1 LLSAIYS
8 EHGKDGKRTSMPLW
22 LGTRQQALERWE
34 FNGRSAE
41 EPIELLFADVYGQ
54 CEQEQR
60 KEPGEYVY

>member
-1 LLSAIYS
+1 
-8 EHGKDGKRTSMPLW
+8 MPLW